1 MHWQCL
7 NLNHSRT
14 VHWALHVHVHPCS
27 TSLMFSDLIGET
39 LDIVYSICNGDM
51 FAIVCKQARNYMF
64 EGYQGSPGLYQPLPC
79 RQQHAWTPRVPND
92 QRSGGDHR
100 SFGARL
106 CQRRRRR
113 DDWFG
118 WLVLAWWGFIGVA
131 VSKGFCWWC
140 FCEVCPCI
148 AIQAPSRGACW
159 WLFGVTAN
167 TMQHRCNVAHTC
179 LARRSRGMA
188 IAEAHLAARFNKEG
202 FARLDLQAKN
212 HGKTL

>member
-1 MHWQCL
+1 MFEL
-7 NLNHSRT
+7 EPFKNSTL
-14 VHWALHVHVHPCS
+14 S
-27 TSLMFSDLIGET
+27 TSYSCSSMFNILDVQRSYWWDLGYCILHLQWGY
-39 LDIVYSICNGDM
+39 VA
-51 FAIVCKQARNYMF
+51 AIVCKQARNYMF

-92 QRSGGDHR
+92 QRSGGDYR

-106 CQRRRRR
+106 CQRRRRGR

-148 AIQAPSRGACW
+148 AIYCYSSSQ
-159 WLFGVTAN
+159 
-167 TMQHRCNVAHTC
+167 
-179 LARRSRGMA
+179 
-188 IAEAHLAARFNKEG
+188 
-202 FARLDLQAKN
+202 
-212 HGKTL
+212 